1 MTEKL
6 TNTLILELLDKTNEI
21 KTILETLQLILLNL
35 KDTKTISFETTN
47 TNFNGIIL
55 NGVANKKILVV
66 GFEVNTSFET
76 GEVSILFE
84 TSNKVITKNYYKRN
98 PQVVKSYDFTI
109 GNVGEGIKV
118 IHNGLGQGKLFIKI
132 NYLEI

>member
-21 KTILETLQLILLNL
+21 KTILETLQLILLNF

-47 TNFNGIIL
+47 AVFNGLIL

-98 PQVVKSYDFTI
+98 SQVIKSYDFTI

>member
-21 KTILETLQLILLNL
+21 KTILESLQLISLNF
-35 KDTKTISFETTN
+35 KDTKTTSFETTN
-47 TNFNGIIL
+47 TNFNGLIL

-66 GFEVNTSFET
+66 GFEVNTTFET
-76 GEVSILFE
+76 GEINILFE

>member
-1 MTEKL
+1 M
-6 TNTLILELLDKTNEI
+6 ILELLDKTNEI

-66 GFEVNTSFET
+66 NFEINTSFET